1 MVGVFT
7 SWNLTDSTS
16 RGLFNQTVS
25 WLQHLLMAEPQ
36 RGPLFFSPSLPVST
50 VSSFLPSFIPLKYVP
65 DIQSFH
71 RAYSL
76 VGVTDIRASLMTQ
89 KVKNPPAMPE
99 TQVQSSG
106 EGNGNSLQY
115 SCLKS
120 SIDRGAW
127 GREELNITE

>member
-1 MVGVFT
+1 
-7 SWNLTDSTS
+7 
-16 RGLFNQTVS
+16 
-25 WLQHLLMAEPQ
+25 
-36 RGPLFFSPSLPVST
+36 
-50 VSSFLPSFIPLKYVP
+50 
-65 DIQSFH
+65 
-71 RAYSL
+71 

-89 KVKNPPAMPE
+89 KVKKPPAMPE